1 MNFREWIVDF
11 MGNTKS
17 SNDKDVDTVVGEIKA
32 EIYYKELAL
41 YTAITLI
48 ANAISKCEI
57 KTYKNNKEVKEQLYY
72 TLNISP
78 NANQNSSQ
86 LWHKVIEKMVYD
98 EKALVLDI
106 NDKLYC
112 ADSFSTDP
120 NPILGDKYNGIRI
133 DTLNLNH
140 TFKSKEVLLL
150 KLDDIHLKKLIDG
163 LYEQ

>member
-57 KTYKNNKEVKEQLYY
+57 KK
-72 TLNISP
+72 
-78 NANQNSSQ
+78 
-86 LWHKVIEKMVYD
+86 
-98 EKALVLDI
+98 
-106 NDKLYC
+106 
-112 ADSFSTDP
+112 
-120 NPILGDKYNGIRI
+120 
-133 DTLNLNH
+133 
-140 TFKSKEVLLL
+140 
-150 KLDDIHLKKLIDG
+150 
-163 LYEQ
+163 